1 MLRHPQKLAIALLL
15 AATTVAVGE
24 GRGTHAQ
31 PAAARTDLVLLV
43 DVSGSMR
50 KRRGLVRAREIL
62 VDVVE
67 NIVQPGTRV
76 AIIPF
81 GTGVHGPLRFE
92 VPEDADG
99 AGRVRG
105 EIREAIRDIRARDAY
120 TYLYEALYAALDML
134 RVFKEANPG
143 HARHVILISDGKQV
157 VRRGEPRR
165 NLAGVLQHFEST
177 GFKRGDDWYIWYG
190 HFGVPDDELS
200 AALADANAGSTIAL
214 DDLPNLKWGLTTV
227 EPDRIPLGRVRP
239 GSWAKR
245 VELTVRTNEAGI
257 GQKVTLG
264 TAGLFPRG
272 MKLTVSPD
280 AARLTGRT
288 TRVRAVVRCEGGQPG
303 EYPDAALVVRAAR
316 GRLHWVESGAVAL
329 PFDVARPRVEVSSR
343 LVALGR
349 VAPGTRRRF
358 TLTLTPNE
366 AATVLRPRLWVA
378 AAGVPPGARLGVDR
392 SRIRI
397 SRRTDVTATL
407 SVARDARPG
416 DYACRLVLEGPDVQI
431 APEEVRVAF
440 RVGYGRITVGA
451 KQVEFAPLQPGE
463 ETARELTL
471 TPDGDTAG
479 KDVKVAVEYA
489 GVPDGLV
496 LTGPAEVTVHGRTP
510 VRLRLFATPGTE
522 AGVYTA
528 KLRFRAPDDVRVEPD
543 EVDLTFTVGA
553 LGALWLPPVVDLGGV
568 PATQAREVSG
578 RLELAVPPHLE
589 GAELRFKATGDTA
602 IEPRVVPLRS
612 GKLLVPLRLRSP
624 ATGLGVHEG
633 QFEAF
638 VVRDGER
645 APLEPVVFRW
655 RVVESFVRIGK
666 WVGPA
671 ALPIGKSDVSG
682 KLEVGS
688 SADLVGRRARLAV
701 AFPKLASGMAVG
713 VDGRPFTLRTG
724 PQTVPV
730 ALHVTGARAGRYE
743 GELRLSLTTPVD
755 GVTPTAK
762 VPVALEVAGAGV
774 QVLALQGSLEGL
786 TPREERE
793 LVLTLLASSVP
804 VPTTLTLS
812 VDRGGLPPG
821 IEDSV
826 PAIVHI
832 TEPDGT
838 VTVPL
843 RFRMS
848 RAVESG
854 RWEVRITAAA
864 RTPGVAVA
872 PDSVTVRASV
882 PRAVTLARDSSERMI
897 LWIAGGIGALL
908 LAGFVLLSLLR
919 RGARDSGYAYAQQD
933 EERLKELL
941 QEDEM
946 VVLEGFEDRRH
957 RQL

>member
-1 MLRHPQKLAIALLL
+1 MLRHSQKLAIALLL
-15 AATTVAVGE
+15 AASTVAVGD
-24 GRGTHAQ
+24 GTGAGVQ

-81 GTGVHGPLRFE
+81 GTGVHDPMRFE

-105 EIREAIRDIRARDAY
+105 EIREAIRGIRARDAY
-120 TYLYEALYAALDML
+120 TYLYEALYAGLDML

-165 NLAGVLQHFEST
+165 NLAGVLQHFETT

-200 AALADANAGSTIAL
+200 SALADAKAGSSIAL
-214 DDLPNLKWGLTTV
+214 DELPGLKWGLTTV
-227 EPDRIPLGRVRP
+227 GPDRVRLGQVRP

-245 VELTVRTNEAGI
+245 FELTVRTNEAGI
-257 GQKVTLG
+257 GQKVTLASCG
-264 TAGLFPRG
+264 RFPRG
-272 MKLTVSPD
+272 MKLTVTP
-280 AARLTGRT
+280 AMARLTGRT
-288 TRVRAVVRCEGGQPG
+288 TRIRAVVRCEGGQPG
-303 EYPDAALVVRAAR
+303 DYPDAGLVVRAAR
-316 GRLHWVESGAVAL
+316 GRLHWVKSGTVAL
-329 PFDVARPRVEVSSR
+329 PFDVARPRVGVSSR

-349 VAPGTRRRF
+349 LAPGTRRKF
-358 TLTLTPNE
+358 TITLSPNE
-366 AATVLRPRLWVA
+366 AAGVVRPRLWVA
-378 AAGVPPGARLGVDR
+378 PTGVPAGVRLTVDR

-397 SRRTDVTATL
+397 SRRTEVTATL
-407 SVARDARPG
+407 TVARDARPG
-416 DYACRLVLEGPDVQI
+416 DRACRLVFSGQDVEI
-431 APEEVRVAF
+431 EPEEVRVAF
-440 RVGYGRITVGA
+440 GVGYGRITVGEE
-451 KQVEFAPLQPGE
+451 QLEFAPLQPGE

-471 TPDGDTAG
+471 TPDKDTAG
-479 KDVKVAVEYA
+479 KDVEVAVEYA
-489 GVPDGLV
+489 EVPDGLV
-496 LTGPAEVTVHGRTP
+496 LDGPDTVTVHGRTVLP
-510 VRLRLFATPGTE
+510 LRLFAAPGTE

-528 KLRFRAPDDVRVEPD
+528 KLRFRAPGDVRIDPD
-543 EVDLTFTVGA
+543 EVDVTFTVGA
-553 LGALWLPPVVDLGGV
+553 LGALWLPPVVELGNV
-568 PATQAREVSG
+568 PASHAREVAG
-578 RLELAVPPHLE
+578 RLELAVSPHLE
-589 GAELRFKATGDTA
+589 GAELVFEPAGDTT
-602 IEPRVVPLRS
+602 IEPRVVPLRE
-612 GKLLVPLRLRSP
+612 GKLLVPLRIRSP
-624 ATGLGVHEG
+624 ETALGKHEG
-633 QFEAF
+633 RFRAF

-645 APLEPVVFRW
+645 APLEPVAFRW
-655 RVVESFVRIGK
+655 RVVASFVRITAGAK
-666 WVGPA
+666 LNP
-671 ALPIGKSDVSG
+671 LPIGDSDVAG
-682 KLEVGS
+682 KIVVES

-701 AFPKLASGMAVG
+701 ALPGLPGGMEVAV
-713 VDGRPFTLRTG
+713 DDRPFTLKTG

-743 GELRLSLTTPVD
+743 GELRLALTAPVD
-755 GVTPTAK
+755 GVTPTTK
-762 VPVALEVAGAGV
+762 VPLAFEIAGAGV

-786 TPREERE
+786 TPHEDRE

-804 VPTTLTLS
+804 VPTTLTLE
-812 VDRGGLPPG
+812 VDRGGLPSG
-821 IEDSV
+821 IEGKV
-826 PAIVHI
+826 PAVVHI
-832 TEPDGT
+832 TQSDGAI
-838 VTVPL
+838 TVPL

-854 RWEVRITAAA
+854 RWDVRITART

-882 PRAVTLARDSSERMI
+882 PRTLTLSRDQKERLI
-897 LWIAGGIGALL
+897 LWISGGIGALA
-908 LAGFVLLSLLR
+908 LAGFLVLKLLR
-919 RGARDSGYAYAQQD
+919 RGASDSGYAYVQQPD
-933 EERLKELL
+933 EETLKELL

-957 RQL
+957 